1 MSTNE
6 SNLFFQVS
14 SKEGALKMLEINQ
27 KVDSSTLE
35 KVNSALSE
43 LTNSLFEFK
52 EKVALHDSELEGKL
66 FRFILANAS
75 MLKLIERTPINM
87 RNSDYKILDLH
98 TLNSISIMQI
108 ENFLI
113 IYYLSFS
120 KGSIEEKDMRYD
132 LYRLHGLDKQR
143 NFTVKSPFGEKKKAE
158 INQEFETILEQLKS
172 REVFNLLSTKEQHKL
187 LKLKFAK
194 TIKTEAIFKESGISR
209 HGTDELW
216 RLYSNHA
223 HSEYISDRQ
232 FRSYYNNPKANPLT
246 ADLNIQFQII
256 LTAKLCRFL
265 TEKFESPKKVI
276 SRLDEDARILIYTW
290 GYKVGGS

>member
-6 SNLFFQVS
+6 SNLFFQVT
-14 SKEGALKMLEINQ
+14 SKEDALKMLEINQ

-52 EKVALHDSELEGKL
+52 EKIAYHDSELEGKL

-75 MLKLIERTPINM
+75 ILKLIERTPITM
-87 RNSDYKILDLH
+87 RNTDYKILDFL
-98 TLNSISIMQI
+98 TLNTISRMQI
-108 ENFLI
+108 ENFLMI
-113 IYYLSFS
+113 FYLSFS
-120 KGSIEEKDMRYD
+120 DGSEEEKDMRYD
-132 LYRLHGLDKQR
+132 LYRLHGLNKQLG
-143 NFTVKSPFGEKKKAE
+143 FTVKTPFGEKKKAE
-158 INQEFETILEQLKS
+158 TNKEFETILKQLKD
-172 REVFNLLSTKEQHKL
+172 REVFRSLDTKEQQKL

-194 TIKTEAIFKESGISR
+194 TIKTETIFRKSGITSF
-209 HGTDELW
+209 GTDELW
-216 RLYSNHA
+216 SLYSNHA

-232 FRSYYNNPKANPLT
+232 FRSYYNNSKTNP
-246 ADLNIQFQII
+246 AHMNIKFQII

-290 GYKVGGS
+290 GYKVKGS